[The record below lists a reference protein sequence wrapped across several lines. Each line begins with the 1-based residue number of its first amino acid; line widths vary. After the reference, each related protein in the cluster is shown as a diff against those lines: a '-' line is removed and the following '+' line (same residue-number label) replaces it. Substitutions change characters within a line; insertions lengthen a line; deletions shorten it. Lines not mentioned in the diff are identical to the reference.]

1 MNIQI
6 CICLY
11 IFICIVIYMYN
22 IYLYIPCYSASYEY
36 RTDVH
41 LYINTEINVNFY
53 QFKHV
58 YPLSKLISLYSHAS
72 FCSSFKV
79 HQAVIA
85 AGSEK
90 SGCTVHFVTEEVD
103 GGPIV
108 LQGQCSVIQGTD
120 SPESLKAKVNN

>member
-1 MNIQI
+1 M
-6 CICLY
+6 
-11 IFICIVIYMYN
+11 
-22 IYLYIPCYSASYEY
+22 
-36 RTDVH
+36 H
-41 LYINTEINVNFY
+41 LYINTENDVNFHE
-53 QFKHV
+53 FMHV
-58 YPLSKLISLYSHAS
+58 CPLSKLISLYSHA
-72 FCSSFKV
+72 FICSSKV

-120 SPESLKAKVNN
+120 SPESLKAKVNDLNVCVH